1 MIRAL
6 RTGMFLLLP
15 LVIGA
20 SPALA
25 AFVPGCANP
34 ADSALNQY
42 CETIPGGGGAQ
53 PPHAG
58 TPGLSSTLGAK
69 VAKGIAHS
77 TGPHAQA
84 RQALLGLPAAAST
97 RPRVPVSTRPRVPA
111 GATADAST
119 AAAKTSAS
127 PIPLWLP
134 LLLAALALAL
144 TGAAIVGWRHKRR
157 AGPPGEAPA

>member
-1 MIRAL
+1 MIRVL
-6 RTGMFLLLP
+6 RTGIFLLL
-15 LVIGA
+15 LLAVGT

-42 CETIPGGGGAQ
+42 CETIPGAAGAQ
-53 PPHAG
+53 PPHPGTPALPPHAG
-58 TPGLSSTLGAK
+58 TPGASIAVGAR
-69 VAKGIAHS
+69 AGAGIAHS
-77 TGPHAQA
+77 TGSQANA
-84 RQALLGLPAAAST
+84 RQARERAVSS
-97 RPRVPVSTRPRVPA
+97 RPRGPA
-111 GATADAST
+111 GATVAPAT
-119 AAAKTSAS
+119 NAAAKTSAS

-157 AGPPGEAPA
+157 AGPSGQAPA